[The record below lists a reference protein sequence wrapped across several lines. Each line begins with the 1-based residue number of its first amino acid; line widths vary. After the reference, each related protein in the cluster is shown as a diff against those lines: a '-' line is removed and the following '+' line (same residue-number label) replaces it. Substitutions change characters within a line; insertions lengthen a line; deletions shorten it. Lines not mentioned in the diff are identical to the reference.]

1 MDIATTWRHRSSPG
15 KKRFWQ
21 THIEAHQR
29 SGLSVSGYCREQ
41 GLARGA
47 FDYWQRK
54 LTSAPVPGVS
64 EPPSV
69 TIVPLSLNALR
80 LPESPPGL
88 QPSSL
93 LCLTVAGRFRIEI
106 GDDFSASVLEK
117 LVATLERLT

>member
-69 TIVPLSLNALR
+69 TIVPLSLNA
-80 LPESPPGL
+80 
-88 QPSSL
+88 
-93 LCLTVAGRFRIEI
+93 
-106 GDDFSASVLEK
+106 
-117 LVATLERLT
+117 